1 MVLYPRQNSTFAFHI
16 HFPLFLFLLSAI
28 QHWSSTIQLWSSIM
42 RHWIFTTHL
51 VFRSSTHVTRFLP
64 FDTLWWHF
72 MQVNSVCFIFLWHAW
87 MIYIS
92 KGKAPRC
99 MWVQTNSYG
108 AISGKRVKSRLP
120 MFPGSQPGLFSKCC
134 RLNKPC
140 WLFDKAPET
149 VLEEN
154 YSWLPITQTLEFWRG

>member
-1 MVLYPRQNSTFAFHI
+1 MSFPCRVFIMVLYPLQNSMFAFHI

-92 KGKAPRC
+92 KGKALYPDVC
-99 MWVQTNSYG
+99 GCKLIIMV
-108 AISGKRVKSRLP
+108 P
-120 MFPGSQPGLFSKCC
+120 FPGSESNLDFQCSLAPSQVHC
-134 RLNKPC
+134 RN
-140 WLFDKAPET
+140 
-149 VLEEN
+149 VV
-154 YSWLPITQTLEFWRG
+154 G